1 MPPALPAPVLTFAID
16 NLSKL
21 DSLNDDDISAMWG
34 VFTKCKDNLEN
45 GRRLEN
51 MSWRLWYRSVHLSNT
66 TTTPANLSLSN
77 TTVVQQLDN
86 FPPISNH
93 SSSVSPSSVNKIL
106 ASCEINSLTASVDPS
121 RLQLSN
127 TITPPQQSVAP
138 TTTTNVVVNVFEPDT
153 HPPPVTIVP
162 PPLHSP
168 SGSTASSSSGS
179 STTLHPPSALRRTP
193 RMTAIVDDENV
204 ATPEP
209 LRTSPNR
216 PAPIMRVEFDPA
228 HSPAHSPGS
237 PSRDQRKVKFYI
249 SESSSDD
256 GGRRAAARAM
266 MEAGR
271 NAPPTQEQI
280 QLQQQRQQQNV
291 VHQQQQNILLQ
302 QQQQILQRQHQQQQ
316 MQQQWYPYQSHQ
328 QPPLYPHQHH
338 QQPPQAPVY
347 APNVAF
353 VPVAP
358 APLQQPILPPEY
370 IAQLNPAQ
378 RQLLMSHL
386 QQLPSLNPAQQNALA
401 QLQMYFPPQQSHQ
414 PQQLPRATFRYEDDE
429 DSEFDDSDSEFDS
442 EFSDSE
448 EDALSPR
455 PRRASPDPMF
465 AKLSLAASNSPPST
479 TSLVRNRSALS
490 LALRSNS
497 GILPPPQLVQQ
508 QQPVVQAAKVVW
520 RDDFRTTEMSESVR
534 ENLAWDR
541 RAMFGA
547 KVGRK
552 ESVEDVGEWEEQLDG
567 EEIW

>member
-21 DSLNDDDISAMWG
+21 DSLNHDDISAIWG

-51 MSWRLWYRSVHLSNT
+51 LSWRLWYRSVHLSNI

-77 TTVVQQLDN
+77 TTVVPFN
-86 FPPISNH
+86 NTH
-93 SSSVSPSSVNKIL
+93 SCSVSPSSVNKIL
-106 ASCEINSLTASVDPS
+106 ASFEISSLTASVDPAAS
-121 RLQLSN
+121 TTANVVVSVFEPDARPTPV
-127 TITPPQQSVAP
+127 TITPP
-138 TTTTNVVVNVFEPDT
+138 
-153 HPPPVTIVP
+153 
-162 PPLHSP
+162 PLLTP

-179 STTLHPPSALRRTP
+179 STTLLLPSALRRTP
-193 RMTAIVDDENV
+193 RMTALADDENV
-204 ATPEP
+204 VTPEP

-216 PAPIMRVEFDPA
+216 PAPIMRVEFDAA

-256 GGRRAAARAM
+256 GGRRAAAQAM

-280 QLQQQRQQQNV
+280 QLQQQRQHQQNV
-291 VHQQQQNILLQ
+291 LHQQQQNILLL

-316 MQQQWYPYQSHQ
+316 MQQQWYPHQNHQ
-328 QPPLYPHQHH
+328 QPPMYPQQQQQQHQ
-338 QQPPQAPVY
+338 PQAPVY
-347 APNVAF
+347 ESNVAF

-358 APLQQPILPPEY
+358 VPQQPPQPILPPEY

-386 QQLPSLNPAQQNALA
+386 QKLPALNATQQHALA
-401 QLQMYFPPQQSHQ
+401 RLQMYQQPPQPPQ
-414 PQQLPRATFRYEDDE
+414 PPRATFSYEDDD
-429 DSEFDDSDSEFDS
+429 DSEFDNSDSEFDS

-448 EDALSPR
+448 NGSDVLSPR
-455 PRRASPDPMF
+455 ARPDPMF
-465 AKLSLAASNSPPST
+465 AKLTLAALNSPPST
-479 TSLVRNRSALS
+479 TALVRNRSALS

-497 GILPPPQLVQQ
+497 GILPPQPPALMQQ
-508 QQPVVQAAKVVW
+508 QVQMGPATKALVG
-520 RDDFRTTEMSESVR
+520 RDDFRRMEMSESMK

-547 KVGRK
+547 RVGRG
-552 ESVEDVGEWEEQLDG
+552 ESVEDIGEWEEQLDG